1 MQVTG
6 GSLEIGVTQQKLN
19 DAQVGAGIQQVSCE

>member
-1 MQVTG
+1 
-6 GSLEIGVTQQKLN
+6 LEIGVTQQKLN